1 MLIMKG
7 NKIMKILKIENNQAK
22 FSLDGINFTLIDK
35 ITKESILSL
44 INIVLDKD
52 DIEMDEYNEA
62 LLANKAHQII
72 YRSIY
77 GKLYELY
84 GHKDTFRDDCSEMY
98 KDALSKYETD

>member
-72 YRSIY
+72 YRSI
-77 GKLYELY
+77 
-84 GHKDTFRDDCSEMY
+84 
-98 KDALSKYETD
+98 